1 MLHVEEEVRIYRENL
16 EDLEKRCRVE
26 YYRASGGRELIAS
39 IERILG
45 EECGRDSYFIVLR
58 EGLLISPRVAIAAVA
73 RLERVKR
80 RSRLIARKPSIELLL
95 RILGKRNI
103 SDVLKKIGSIDDGEK
118 NIVVINCT
126 GCATKGLKSM
136 LESISP
142 DEETM
147 KNGLKGIARL
157 CLEKGEG
164 YSVDGETLEDL
175 EKLVISCGIS
185 LEFEE

>member
-1 MLHVEEEVRIYRENL
+1 V
-16 EDLEKRCRVE
+16 
-26 YYRASGGRELIAS
+26 
-39 IERILG
+39 
-45 EECGRDSYFIVLR
+45 FR

-73 RLERVKR
+73 RTERVKR
-80 RSRLIARKPSIELLL
+80 RSKPIARKPSIELLL
-95 RILGKRNI
+95 RILGERNI
-103 SDVLKKIGSIDDGEK
+103 SEVLKKIGSIDDGEK

-126 GCATKGLKSM
+126 GCVTNGLKSM
-136 LESISP
+136 LKSISP

-157 CLEKGEG
+157 CLEKETG
-164 YSVDGETLEDL
+164 YGDSGETLEDL

>member
-1 MLHVEEEVRIYRENL
+1 M
-16 EDLEKRCRVE
+16 
-26 YYRASGGRELIAS
+26 
-39 IERILG
+39 
-45 EECGRDSYFIVLR
+45 FR

-73 RLERVKR
+73 RTERVKR

-95 RILGKRNI
+95 RILGERNI
-103 SDVLKKIGSIDDGEK
+103 SEVLKKIGSIDVGEK

-126 GCATKGLKSM
+126 ECATNRLKSM

-142 DEETM
+142 GEEAM
-147 KNGLKGIARL
+147 KNGLRGIARL
-157 CLEKGEG
+157 CLEKEDV
-164 YSVDGETLEDL
+164 YSDNGETLEDL